1 MNFNGKVAR
10 VEDIYNKAY
19 LTMGSEEYA
28 TKSAPIIA
36 GNLFM
41 GEPYVESTGLS
52 MITCEQTG
60 CSAEVN
66 FKPRKGNESNV
77 VDVVNKDQ
85 DGKARYEIQ
94 GKYTEKL
101 IAKNLMNGE
110 SWTIFE
116 APQKPNDYKLMFY
129 FS

>member
-19 LTMGSEEYA
+19 VKMGSEEYE
-28 TKSAPIIA
+28 TKSAPILA

-66 FKPRKGNESNV
+66 FKARKGNDSNV
-77 VDVVNKDQ
+77 VQAIIKDQ
-85 DGKARYEIQ
+85 EGKARYEIQ
-94 GKYTEKL
+94 GKYTEQL
-101 IAKNLMNGE
+101 IAKNLETGE

-116 APQKPNDYKLMFY
+116 AP
-129 FS
+129 